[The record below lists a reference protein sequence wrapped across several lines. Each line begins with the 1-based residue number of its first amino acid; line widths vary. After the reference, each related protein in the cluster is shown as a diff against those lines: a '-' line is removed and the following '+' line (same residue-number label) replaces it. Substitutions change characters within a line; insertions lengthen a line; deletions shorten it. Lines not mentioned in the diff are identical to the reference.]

1 MDYEIDPY
9 KKYLA
14 ITADAKGNERIIVRF
29 YEIEKSR
36 YLKDT
41 IPGYFSG
48 FHYTP
53 GEVLYELRPTWDVHI
68 SVPEKEKQFKK
79 HVLGT
84 PVEKDKVYLSFQ
96 TNPELYNLENT
107 SQLWPYWPGIDFD
120 YEILD
125 IGSVSPYREIM
136 ARKIIYD

>member
-1 MDYEIDPY
+1 MGNTLFYFKILPSESKAQLYRREGEHGKEILVASPNLWGKDFELVDYEIDPY

-68 SVPEKEKQFKK
+68 SVP
-79 HVLGT
+79 
-84 PVEKDKVYLSFQ
+84 
-96 TNPELYNLENT
+96 
-107 SQLWPYWPGIDFD
+107 
-120 YEILD
+120 
-125 IGSVSPYREIM
+125 
-136 ARKIIYD
+136 